1 LYTYWFA
8 VESYWGT
15 SPKSETIDAYE
26 AEGGSGPRYG
36 QVDLCW
42 DEDEATARKT
52 VREVWPNAGLSGQL
66 SQDLPTPMHFEQATE
81 TLTVEQV
88 TGSIPCG
95 PRAKPILESVAAY
108 VDAGYDHIYFHQIG
122 PNQEGFFRFWTE
134 TLSPELAKIYD

>member
-1 LYTYWFA
+1 
-8 VESYWGT
+8 
-15 SPKSETIDAYE
+15 
-26 AEGGSGPRYG
+26 
-36 QVDLCW
+36 
-42 DEDEATARKT
+42 
-52 VREVWPNAGLSGQL
+52 
-66 SQDLPTPMHFEQATE
+66 MHFEQATE